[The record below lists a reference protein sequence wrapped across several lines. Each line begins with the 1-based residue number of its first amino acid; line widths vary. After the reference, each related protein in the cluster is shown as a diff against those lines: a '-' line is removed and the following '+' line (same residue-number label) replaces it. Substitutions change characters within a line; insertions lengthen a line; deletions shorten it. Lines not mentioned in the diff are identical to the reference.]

1 MSARSRLAVQVIAG
15 AALGFSLGF
24 IGFGDY
30 GELHRMFTFAD
41 LRLFLTFAGAVVIT
55 GLGLR
60 FLVRAPMPSRQVHKS
75 VVVGGAFFGLG
86 WVLTGACPGIA
97 LVQLGEGTLGAAIT
111 LAGML
116 LGIRAC
122 DAVNT
127 RWLHWGDASGSC
139 E

>member
-1 MSARSRLAVQVIAG
+1 MLVVQIATG

-41 LRLFLTFAGAVVIT
+41 LRLFLTFAGAVVVT

-60 FLVRAPMPSRQVHKS
+60 FLVRSPLPSAPVHKS
-75 VVVGGAFFGLG
+75 AVIGGACFGLG

-97 LVQLGEGTLGAAIT
+97 LVQLGEGTLGAAFT

-116 LGIRAC
+116 AGIRAY
-122 DAVNT
+122 DAVNQ
-127 RWLHWGDASGSC
+127 RWLRWGDPDASCGN
-139 E
+139 